1 MINGWWGCGVLHWW
15 VRRSSCWEA
24 PDGKKLIAPTL
35 ITPVQPRLPHAGSF
49 QPRKILSKENCR
61 QLLWWEVTQLT
72 GKADHGRRQKCLE
85 IWSFS
90 KSLGLIPGSVGHPW
104 FVASSTHTSN
114 TLFWP
119 GHVDGQYSVLSTR
132 LLPEVRNGCLRNLIL
147 QNYAP
152 PFPPYCGLTTN
163 CVFFILSQMIISP
176 NSPAP
181 PPLLLYYRAPHDHLY
196 SPIPQRFSSRD
207 TQASHASLSFVQCL
221 PHPPSLMAT

>member
-35 ITPVQPRLPHAGSF
+35 ITPVQPRLPGHF
-49 QPRKILSKENCR
+49 NREKFFLRKIAANYCGGKSHNSQER
-61 QLLWWEVTQLT
+61 QITAAAKNVLRFGRFQSLW
-72 GKADHGRRQKCLE
+72 G
-85 IWSFS
+85 S
-90 KSLGLIPGSVGHPW
+90 SLGQWV
-104 FVASSTHTSN
+104 THGLLPHLHTPA
-114 TLFWP
+114 TPCFDM
-119 GHVDGQYSVLSTR
+119 GSTR

-147 QNYAP
+147 QSYAR
-152 PFPPYCGLTTN
+152 PPYCGLTTN
-163 CVFFILSQMIISP
+163 CVFFNLSQMIISP

-181 PPLLLYYRAPHDHLY
+181 PSLLLYYRAPHDHLY